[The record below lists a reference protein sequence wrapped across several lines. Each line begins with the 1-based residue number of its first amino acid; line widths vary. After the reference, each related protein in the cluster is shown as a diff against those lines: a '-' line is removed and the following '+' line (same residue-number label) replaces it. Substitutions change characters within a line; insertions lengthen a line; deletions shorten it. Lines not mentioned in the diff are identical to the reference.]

1 MKPTMLG
8 LIVSAAAFAGSTV
21 YFWQQLGIERERA
34 REVADQSEALKQRI
48 AELEQARESLNPFA
62 LQGISPAGPKG
73 DHVVAQSAPVAAGAT
88 QAVAPNGEVNV
99 SSSPFSARPHEPS
112 PAMRKMMRAQ
122 LRSNNKRLYGDLV
135 QELGLS
141 EEDANKFYD
150 LLTDQQANNFG
161 QLRGLDPEVARSKM
175 VEARRQNEA
184 AIDDLLGADKAATYK
199 EYQETMGVR
208 AEVDMIARQL
218 EAMEH
223 SMTAEQR
230 KRLTAAL
237 IEEQK
242 RVPQPEYSNYGDGE
256 MYNKALSEW
265 QAQYNDRAADRARGI
280 LNTEQFSSYNEYQQ
294 WQTEMRENF
303 RTMPGRRT
311 RGGNAVSMTA
321 APAFIGPV
329 TVPAPP
335 PPPEKE

>member
-34 REVADQSEALKQRI
+34 TQVAAQTEALKQRI
-48 AELEQARESLNPFA
+48 AQLEEARETLNPFGPGEPPLA
-62 LQGISPAGPKG
+62 APKG
-73 DHVVAQSAPVAAGAT
+73 DHAMSSAPLTSGAT
-88 QAVAPNGEVNV
+88 SGPTSDSEVTV
-99 SSSPFSARPHEPS
+99 SGNQFSTRPHEPS
-112 PAMRKMMRAQ
+112 AAMRKMMRAQ

-135 QELGLS
+135 DQMGLS
-141 EEDANKFYD
+141 EEQANKFYD
-150 LLTDQQANNFG
+150 LLTDQQANNFSM
-161 QLRGLDPEVARSKM
+161 RGLDPE
-175 VEARRQNEA
+175 EARAKMIQARKQHEA
-184 AIDDLLGADKAATYK
+184 AIDDLLGADKVATYK

-223 SMTAEQR
+223 SLSADQR
-230 KRLTAAL
+230 KRLVAAL
-237 IEEQK
+237 IEEQR
-242 RVPQPEYSNYGDGE
+242 RVPQPEYSSYGDGE
-256 MYNKALSEW
+256 MYNKALADW
-265 QAQYNDRAADRARGI
+265 QVQYNERAADRARGI

-294 WQTEMRENF
+294 WQAEMRENF

-311 RGGNAVSMTA
+311 RGGNAMSMTA

-329 TVPAPP
+329 TVPAPA